1 MPEHG
6 INGGI
11 GIFSHDPGG
20 RVTPRK
26 DAKHLVGETLAH

>member
-11 GIFSHDPGG
+11 CVFSNDLGSW
-20 RVTPRK
+20 VTLRK
-26 DAKHLVGETLAH
+26 DAKYLVGETLAH